1 MCLCVCIS
9 DSVCMPGSWGEATRV
24 PQKGDRAGY
33 LTLFLSGQVFFLYS
47 SINLS
52 MLTIEK
58 DFTIYESL
66 LEIKSYNSDVYV
78 SDAGIWG
85 ALTRSGS

>member
-1 MCLCVCIS
+1 
-9 DSVCMPGSWGEATRV
+9 
-24 PQKGDRAGY
+24 
-33 LTLFLSGQVFFLYS
+33 
-47 SINLS
+47 

-78 SDAGIWG
+78 SDAGSWG
-85 ALTRSGS
+85 TLTGSGS

>member
-1 MCLCVCIS
+1 M
-9 DSVCMPGSWGEATRV
+9 SVCVHTRLSLYQAAEEK
-24 PQKGDRAGY
+24 PTGFPERWQSR
-33 LTLFLSGQVFFLYS
+33 LFHFIFLVDSFFLYS

-58 DFTIYESL
+58 FYNLWSL

-85 ALTRSGS
+85 ALTRK